1 MGDSKNKGRKIS
13 LYWNHFTELEVED
26 MSRRRVRCEHCYKVL
41 GLGACGTGNMGRH
54 LKKMHPAVMMMIGE
68 AEGLD
73 VSETQINSET
83 EIEAADG
90 EDSETSTVETY
101 LKKDS
106 PNDVEQKGNK
116 RRSVYWNHFTAIL
129 DDDGVERR
137 ARCKHCERAIVFQ
150 YGCTGNLAR
159 HIKTLHPAIYMMIK
173 KAEGFDMSETQ
184 INSETEIDYEALDED
199 ETYSE
204 TVETDQKRDSPNDVK
219 LKGNKRRSVYWN
231 HFTAIEDDDGVQ
243 RRARC
248 KHCDRVIFFANG
260 CSGNLTRH
268 IKTLHPVVQ
277 MMIKQGE
284 GQDMSETQPHTETET
299 ETVVEYVTED
309 GRKFKE
315 FYIVQSDEELAKPKP
330 KRSKRNS
337 TQKHSQKDNTHL
349 RIEDTNILLDS
360 LPLLTKQEDDRI
372 DVFTKLVGMKM
383 RALDT
388 RQRILVEKVINDAL
402 HEAEMNSWQ
411 STVVHK
417 VEDLTNPLE
426 ELE

>member
-1 MGDSKNKGRKIS
+1 
-13 LYWNHFTELEVED
+13 
-26 MSRRRVRCEHCYKVL
+26 
-41 GLGACGTGNMGRH
+41 
-54 LKKMHPAVMMMIGE
+54 
-68 AEGLD
+68 
-73 VSETQINSET
+73 
-83 EIEAADG
+83 
-90 EDSETSTVETY
+90 
-101 LKKDS
+101 
-106 PNDVEQKGNK
+106 
-116 RRSVYWNHFTAIL
+116 
-129 DDDGVERR
+129 
-137 ARCKHCERAIVFQ
+137 
-150 YGCTGNLAR
+150 
-159 HIKTLHPAIYMMIK
+159 MMIK

-184 INSETEIDYEALDED
+184 INSETEIDYEAVDED
-199 ETYSE
+199 ETFSE

-284 GQDMSETQPHTETET
+284 GQDMSETQPETET

-315 FYIVQSDEELAKPKP
+315 FYIVQSDEELAKPKA

-349 RIEDTNILLDS
+349 RIEDPNILLDS

-426 ELE
+426 DSE